1 MIQFAV
7 AYVGTALAMLVLDII
22 WLTQMVNRLY
32 QPRIGELLAEKPS
45 MPPAVVFYLLYV
57 AGIVILAVMPALREG
72 GWKRLLVHA
81 PVFGLVAYATY
92 DLTNQAT
99 MKTWSTTITLVDMA
113 WGTFITTVA
122 ASAGYAAARWFG
134 AGSAIS
140 DPAHMPVAWAV
151 AAVVGIFL
159 VPLMNS
165 ISRYDENAA
174 DRFSL
179 KVAHEPDGLA
189 KALVK
194 TIEYRASSPSRLEE
208 ILFYDH
214 PSVERRIH
222 AAMVWKATRQK
233 RSTSFLSSIFQPSLG
248 AATACK
254 GGRAMGA

>member
-7 AYVGTALAMLVLDII
+7 AYVGTALAMLVLDVI

-81 PVFGLVAYATY
+81 AVFGLVAYATY

-122 ASAGYAAARWFG
+122 ASAGYAAARW
-134 AGSAIS
+134 
-140 DPAHMPVAWAV
+140 
-151 AAVVGIFL
+151 L
-159 VPLMNS
+159 
-165 ISRYDENAA
+165 
-174 DRFSL
+174 
-179 KVAHEPDGLA
+179 
-189 KALVK
+189 
-194 TIEYRASSPSRLEE
+194 
-208 ILFYDH
+208 
-214 PSVERRIH
+214 
-222 AAMVWKATRQK
+222 ATR
-233 RSTSFLSSIFQPSLG
+233 
-248 AATACK
+248 
-254 GGRAMGA
+254 

>member
-81 PVFGLVAYATY
+81 AVFGLVAYATY

-122 ASAGYAAARWFG
+122 ASAGYAAARWFAIETGG
-134 AGSAIS
+134 ATAHSDAAFEPGDAFLFGSERAGLPAAALAAIPS
-140 DPAHMPVAWAV
+140 TRHLSLPMRAGNRSLNLSNAV
-151 AAVVGIFL
+151 AVVVYEAWRQCG
-159 VPLMNS
+159 
-165 ISRYDENAA
+165 
-174 DRFSL
+174 
-179 KVAHEPDGLA
+179 
-189 KALVK
+189 
-194 TIEYRASSPSRLEE
+194 YR
-208 ILFYDH
+208 
-214 PSVERRIH
+214 
-222 AAMVWKATRQK
+222 
-233 RSTSFLSSIFQPSLG
+233 
-248 AATACK
+248 
-254 GGRAMGA
+254 